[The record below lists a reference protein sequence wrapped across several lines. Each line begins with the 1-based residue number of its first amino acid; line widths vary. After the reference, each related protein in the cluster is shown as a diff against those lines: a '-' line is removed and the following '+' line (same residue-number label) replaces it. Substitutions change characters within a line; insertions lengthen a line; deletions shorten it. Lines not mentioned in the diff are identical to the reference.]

1 MQKIIVFDLE
11 FTELIPKDGRL
22 DNIHIACAATL
33 ISDETVP
40 KVWVDKTNY
49 GEISSYLSMSTLIS
63 FISYLESYVQ
73 TGYILYSWG
82 GVASDFRILA
92 KELPFLKDRI
102 VQLCLVHYDIPFMA
116 CMHTGMMM
124 GLSAASRAIFLEDK
138 SNSSSTVPELWRKN
152 KSIVMQHVSTDTY
165 LTYQVLMQM
174 SLNGTL
180 KWITQKGHTKEWFPV
195 HWRNVHEC
203 LQMPLPNVPFVIPDN
218 MNPKLLSRWMFF

>member
-22 DNIHIACAATL
+22 DNIYIACAATL

-40 KVWVDKTNY
+40 KVWIDKTVY
-49 GEISSYLSMSTLIS
+49 GQYADHLSTATIMS
-63 FISYLESYVQ
+63 FITYLESYVQ
-73 TGYILYSWG
+73 SGYILYSWG
-82 GVASDFRILA
+82 GVASDFRMLA

-102 VQLCLVHYDIPFMA
+102 IQLCLVHYDIPFMA

-124 GLSAASRAIFLEDK
+124 GLSAAGRAIQLEDK
-138 SNSSSTVPELWRKN
+138 SNDSSTVPQLWRTN

-165 LTYQVLMQM
+165 LTFKIVSQM
-174 SLNGTL
+174 SFDNTL

-203 LQMPLPNVPFVIPDN
+203 LQMPLPDVPFTIPDT
-218 MNPKLLSRWMFF
+218 MNPKILSRWMFF